1 MFAPG
6 LVPRWRYLL
15 MGDDVKGVQM
25 KNSSISLYHN
35 HKVAL
40 SDKYITG
47 TSSARRETWQHFG
60 MLDCLSCPYVVSADV
75 LPWADLIL
83 GKGKWTGEIDG
94 GVPSQTDN
102 AWFCLQGVGLAH
114 SSSCASDA
122 WMAVLR
128 RWTIPSLNA
137 NSGATFRDDPR
148 TIEPMW
154 PRALCTTW
162 SMHQPH
168 LGEIHTGMRV
178 ICLTQVHHVSRCT
191 QTSEHTH
198 IQHAWT
204 HAQRCTHA

>member
-114 SSSCASDA
+114 SSPAPQMRGWLCWGGEPFLLSMQIPGPHSEMIPGRLSQCGPEHSAPHDPCISPTWEKSTQA
-122 WMAVLR
+122 WGSFV
-128 RWTIPSLNA
+128 
-137 NSGATFRDDPR
+137 
-148 TIEPMW
+148 
-154 PRALCTTW
+154 
-162 SMHQPH
+162 
-168 LGEIHTGMRV
+168 
-178 ICLTQVHHVSRCT
+178 
-191 QTSEHTH
+191 
-198 IQHAWT
+198 
-204 HAQRCTHA
+204 